1 MGQRGWRDG
10 AEGEGMGQ
18 RRWGREGGESVHREE
33 GMKQRCFM
41 IAAMSTMYEPWSMQL
56 QQVPFESI

>member
-1 MGQRGWRDG
+1 MGGGLGR
-10 AEGEGMGQ
+10 EGGGMGQ
-18 RRWGREGGESVHREE
+18 RRWGREGGGSAHREE

-41 IAAMSTMYEPWSMQL
+41 IAAKSTMYEPWRMQL